1 MTGCKHLDELLESE
15 KKIIKRHIEEHK
27 YYQHI
32 ENDED
37 AIMDFIEKYGFIMR
51 EYYCEYICVDRMRCE
66 IAKEYRRNK

>member
-1 MTGCKHLDELLESE
+1 MTGCTHLDELLESE

-32 ENDED
+32 ENDEA

-51 EYYCEYICVDRMRCE
+51 EYYCEYVCADRMRCE
-66 IAKEYRRNK
+66 IAEEYRRNK